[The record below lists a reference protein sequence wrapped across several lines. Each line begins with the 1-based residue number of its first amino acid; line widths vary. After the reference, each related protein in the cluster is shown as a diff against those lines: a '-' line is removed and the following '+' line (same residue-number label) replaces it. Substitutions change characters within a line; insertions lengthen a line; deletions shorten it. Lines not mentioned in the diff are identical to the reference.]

1 MASVGLSEQQ
11 HLFEQHRGRL
21 FGIAYRMLG
30 TAADAE
36 DVLQDAWL
44 RWQSAD
50 RADVADPGAYLA
62 TVVTRLS
69 LTALGSARARREV
82 YVGPWLPEPV
92 DTTADPTLGAENTE
106 ALSLAVLLL
115 LERLTPAER
124 AAYVLHEA
132 FDYPFQRIAE
142 VLEVSEA
149 NARQLASRARKHIT
163 EERRTVATGTQR
175 DHLLAAFLAAAQSGD
190 LEALEATLSE
200 DAVSLSDGGGLV
212 SAARKPVHGRQRVAQ
227 LILGVLEK
235 FGQGIETVAVVAN
248 GAVAMLGVRE
258 GHPVAL
264 WTLDI
269 APDGVRRLMIVM
281 NPHKLERFA
290 ASALSHS

>member
-1 MASVGLSEQQ
+1 
-11 HLFEQHRGRL
+11 
-21 FGIAYRMLG
+21 
-30 TAADAE
+30 
-36 DVLQDAWL
+36 
-44 RWQSAD
+44 
-50 RADVADPGAYLA
+50 
-62 TVVTRLS
+62 
-69 LTALGSARARREV
+69 
-82 YVGPWLPEPV
+82 
-92 DTTADPTLGAENTE
+92 TE

-163 EERRTVATGTQR
+163 EERRTVVTGTQR
-175 DHLLAAFLAAAQSGD
+175 DHLLAAFLTAAQSGD

-248 GAVAMLGVRE
+248 GAGAMLGVRE

>member
-1 MASVGLSEQQ
+1 
-11 HLFEQHRGRL
+11 
-21 FGIAYRMLG
+21 
-30 TAADAE
+30 
-36 DVLQDAWL
+36 
-44 RWQSAD
+44 
-50 RADVADPGAYLA
+50 
-62 TVVTRLS
+62 
-69 LTALGSARARREV
+69 
-82 YVGPWLPEPV
+82 
-92 DTTADPTLGAENTE
+92 
-106 ALSLAVLLL
+106 
-115 LERLTPAER
+115 
-124 AAYVLHEA
+124 
-132 FDYPFQRIAE
+132 
-142 VLEVSEA
+142 
-149 NARQLASRARKHIT
+149 RQLASRARKHIT
-163 EERRTVATGTQR
+163 EERRTVVTGSQR

-212 SAARKPVHGRQRVAQ
+212 SAARKPVHGRQRVAR